1 MYPLLDFHAKQK
13 VIQPQFF
20 PKATQVRRT
29 SPLPIRTNKVSRI
42 NGPIRKK
49 SARLR
54 SIPKLMNYA
63 MKALVYEEPWKMT
76 LRDLPKPDPAPGE
89 VVIKIESV
97 GICGSDVHGF
107 TGESGRRAPGMV
119 MGHEVVGRVVERAD
133 DVTDRAIGQRVTVFN
148 ILSDEAPSPE
158 EGDPSFLN
166 KRVVGVN
173 LGTRGAMAEY
183 LALPVRN
190 AIPVSEDIP
199 PEVSVLAEPVAV
211 ALHGFHRLEEK
222 GISPKSVAIIGSG
235 TIGLCSLLV
244 ARSLGLE
251 QTLVLDPIAEKL
263 ERARSFGGKT
273 VRVDP
278 ADPWTQIAQ
287 KVEDE
292 LGNRPDLVIDAVG
305 IGASFDQAVEMV
317 AEGGTILLIGNL
329 AKQVDLPLQTVV
341 SNEISLVGTYGFD
354 LKAFEEA
361 VKILPGIESELA
373 TFIEG
378 RCTLEETPEVMTAL
392 AKGERQALKIVI
404 DFCEKDAS

>member
-1 MYPLLDFHAKQK
+1 MSESKQEMLKTNSSLL
-13 VIQPQFF
+13 
-20 PKATQVRRT
+20 RE
-29 SPLPIRTNKVSRI
+29 
-42 NGPIRKK
+42 
-49 SARLR
+49 SARSDGLTGLR
-54 SIPKLMNYA
+54 IEG
-63 MKALVYEEPWKMT
+63 MKALVYEQPWKMT
-76 LRDLPKPDPAPGE
+76 LQDLPKPKPEAGE
-89 VVIKIESV
+89 VLIKMESV

-107 TGESGRRAPGMV
+107 TGESGRRTPGMV
-119 MGHEVVGRVVERAD
+119 MGHEVVGRIVELAEDVAD
-133 DVTDRAIGQRVTVFN
+133 RQVGQRVTVFN
-148 ILSDEAPSPE
+148 VLSDEAPSPE

-183 LALPVRN
+183 LALPARN

-222 GISPKSVAIIGSG
+222 GIAPKSVAIIGSG

-244 ARSLGLE
+244 ARSREVE
-251 QTLVLDPIAEKL
+251 QALVLDPIAEKL
-263 ERARSFGGKT
+263 DRARSFGGKT

-278 ADPWTQIAQ
+278 ADEVAEIAQ
-287 KVEDE
+287 KVENE
-292 LGNRPDLVIDAVG
+292 LGNRPELVIDAVG

-329 AKQVDLPLQTVV
+329 AKQVELPLQTVV
-341 SNEISLVGTYGFD
+341 SNEISLIGTYGFD

-361 VKILPGIESELA
+361 VEILPGMESELA

-378 RCTLEETPEVMTAL
+378 HCELEDTPGVMTAL

-404 DFCEKDAS
+404 DF

>member
-1 MYPLLDFHAKQK
+1 LSESKQETLKINSSLL
-13 VIQPQFF
+13 
-20 PKATQVRRT
+20 RE
-29 SPLPIRTNKVSRI
+29 
-42 NGPIRKK
+42 
-49 SARLR
+49 SARSDGLTGLR
-54 SIPKLMNYA
+54 IEG
-63 MKALVYEEPWKMT
+63 MKALVYEQPWKMT
-76 LRDLPKPDPAPGE
+76 LQDLPKPKPEAGE
-89 VVIKIESV
+89 VLIKMESV

-107 TGESGRRAPGMV
+107 TGESGRRTPGMV
-119 MGHEVVGRVVERAD
+119 MGHEVVGRIVELAE
-133 DVTDRAIGQRVTVFN
+133 DVTDRQVGQRVTVFN
-148 ILSDEAPSPE
+148 VLSDEAPSPE

-183 LALPVRN
+183 LALPARN
-190 AIPVSEDIP
+190 AISVSEDIP

-222 GISPKSVAIIGSG
+222 GIAPKSVAIIGSG

-244 ARSLGLE
+244 ARSREVE
-251 QTLVLDPIAEKL
+251 QALVLDPIAEKL

-278 ADPWTQIAQ
+278 ADEVAGIAQ
-287 KVEDE
+287 KVENE
-292 LGNRPDLVIDAVG
+292 LGNRPELVIDAVG
-305 IGASFDQAVEMV
+305 IGASFDQAVEMA

-329 AKQVDLPLQTVV
+329 AKQVELPLQTVV
-341 SNEISLVGTYGFD
+341 SNEISLIGTYGFD

-361 VKILPGIESELA
+361 VEILPGMQSELA

-378 RCTLEETPEVMTAL
+378 HCGLEDTPSVMTAL

-404 DFCEKDAS
+404 DF

>member
-1 MYPLLDFHAKQK
+1 M
-13 VIQPQFF
+13 I
-20 PKATQVRRT
+20 
-29 SPLPIRTNKVSRI
+29 
-42 NGPIRKK
+42 
-49 SARLR
+49 
-54 SIPKLMNYA
+54 YA

-76 LRDLPKPDPAPGE
+76 LQDLPKPEPASGE
-89 VVIKIESV
+89 VVIKMESV

-107 TGESGRRAPGMV
+107 TGESGRRTPGMV
-119 MGHEVVGRVVERAD
+119 MGHEVVGRVVERAN
-133 DVTDRAIGQRVTVFN
+133 DVTDRTIGQRVTVFN
-148 ILSDEAPSPE
+148 VLSDEAPSPE

-183 LALPVRN
+183 LALPACN

-211 ALHGFHRLEEK
+211 ALHGFHRVEGK
-222 GISPKSVAIIGSG
+222 AITPKSVAIIGSG

-244 ARSLGLE
+244 ARARAIE
-251 QTLVLDPIAEKL
+251 QVLVLDPIAEKL

-273 VRVDP
+273 VQVDP
-278 ADPWTQIAQ
+278 ADQLTQIAE
-287 KVEDE
+287 KVENE
-292 LGNRPDLVIDAVG
+292 LGTRPDLVIDAVG

-329 AKQVDLPLQTVV
+329 AKQVELPLQTVV
-341 SNEISLVGTYGFD
+341 SNEISLIGTYGFD
-354 LKAFEEA
+354 LQAFEEA
-361 VKILPGIESELA
+361 VEILPGIESELA

-378 RCTLEETPEVMTAL
+378 HCTLEETPEVMTAL

-404 DFCEKDAS
+404 DFPALP

>member
-1 MYPLLDFHAKQK
+1 
-13 VIQPQFF
+13 
-20 PKATQVRRT
+20 
-29 SPLPIRTNKVSRI
+29 
-42 NGPIRKK
+42 
-49 SARLR
+49 
-54 SIPKLMNYA
+54 MNYA

-89 VVIKIESV
+89 VVIKMESV

-133 DVTDRAIGQRVTVFN
+133 DVTDRTIGQRVTVFN
-148 ILSDEAPSPE
+148 VLSDEAPSAE

-183 LALPVRN
+183 LALPARN
-190 AIPVSEDIP
+190 AIPVSDDIP

-244 ARSLGLE
+244 ARSREIE

-278 ADPWTQIAQ
+278 ADQWTQIAQ
-287 KVEDE
+287 KVEVE

-378 RCTLEETPEVMTAL
+378 HCTLEETPEVMTAL

-404 DFCEKDAS
+404 DFSKKDAS

>member
-1 MYPLLDFHAKQK
+1 MSESKQEMLKINSSLL
-13 VIQPQFF
+13 
-20 PKATQVRRT
+20 RE
-29 SPLPIRTNKVSRI
+29 
-42 NGPIRKK
+42 
-49 SARLR
+49 SARSDGLTGLR
-54 SIPKLMNYA
+54 IEG
-63 MKALVYEEPWKMT
+63 MKALVYEQPWKMT
-76 LRDLPKPDPAPGE
+76 LQDLPKPKPEAGE
-89 VVIKIESV
+89 VLIKMESV

-107 TGESGRRAPGMV
+107 TGESGRRTPGMV
-119 MGHEVVGRVVERAD
+119 MGHEVVGRIVELAE
-133 DVTDRAIGQRVTVFN
+133 DVTDRQVGQRVTVFN
-148 ILSDEAPSPE
+148 VLSDEAPSPE

-183 LALPVRN
+183 LALPARN

-222 GISPKSVAIIGSG
+222 GIAPKSVAIIGSG

-244 ARSLGLE
+244 SRSREVE
-251 QTLVLDPIAEKL
+251 QALVLDPIAEKL
-263 ERARSFGGKT
+263 DRARSFGGKT

-278 ADPWTQIAQ
+278 ADEVAEIAQ
-287 KVEDE
+287 KVENE
-292 LGNRPDLVIDAVG
+292 LGSRPELVIDAVG
-305 IGASFDQAVEMV
+305 IGASFDQAVEMA

-329 AKQVDLPLQTVV
+329 AKQVELPLQTVV
-341 SNEISLVGTYGFD
+341 SNEISLIGTYGFD

-361 VKILPGIESELA
+361 VEILPGMESELA

-378 RCTLEETPEVMTAL
+378 HCALEDTPGVMTAL

-404 DFCEKDAS
+404 DF

>member
-1 MYPLLDFHAKQK
+1 MSESKQEMLKTNSSLL
-13 VIQPQFF
+13 
-20 PKATQVRRT
+20 RE
-29 SPLPIRTNKVSRI
+29 
-42 NGPIRKK
+42 
-49 SARLR
+49 SARSDGLTGLR
-54 SIPKLMNYA
+54 IEG
-63 MKALVYEEPWKMT
+63 MKALVYEQPWKMT
-76 LRDLPKPDPAPGE
+76 LQDLPKPKPEAGE
-89 VVIKIESV
+89 VLIKMESV

-107 TGESGRRAPGMV
+107 TGESGRRTPGMV
-119 MGHEVVGRVVERAD
+119 MGHEVVGRIVELAEDVAD
-133 DVTDRAIGQRVTVFN
+133 RQVGQRVTVFN
-148 ILSDEAPSPE
+148 VLSDEAPSPE

-183 LALPVRN
+183 LALPARN

-222 GISPKSVAIIGSG
+222 GIAPKSVAIIGSG

-244 ARSLGLE
+244 ARSREVE
-251 QTLVLDPIAEKL
+251 QALVLDPIAEKL
-263 ERARSFGGKT
+263 DRARSFGGKT

-278 ADPWTQIAQ
+278 ADEVAEIAQ
-287 KVEDE
+287 KVENE
-292 LGNRPDLVIDAVG
+292 LGNRPELVIDAVG

-329 AKQVDLPLQTVV
+329 AKQVELPLQTVV
-341 SNEISLVGTYGFD
+341 SNEISLIGTYGFD

-361 VKILPGIESELA
+361 VEILPGMQSELA

-378 RCTLEETPEVMTAL
+378 HCELEDTPGVMTAL

-404 DFCEKDAS
+404 DF

>member
-1 MYPLLDFHAKQK
+1 MSESKQEMLKINSSLL
-13 VIQPQFF
+13 
-20 PKATQVRRT
+20 RE
-29 SPLPIRTNKVSRI
+29 
-42 NGPIRKK
+42 
-49 SARLR
+49 SARSDGLTGLR
-54 SIPKLMNYA
+54 IEG
-63 MKALVYEEPWKMT
+63 MKALVYEQPWKMT
-76 LRDLPKPDPAPGE
+76 LQDLPKPKPEAGE
-89 VVIKIESV
+89 VLIKMESV

-119 MGHEVVGRVVERAD
+119 MGHEVVGRIVELAEDVAD
-133 DVTDRAIGQRVTVFN
+133 RQVGQRVTVFN
-148 ILSDEAPSPE
+148 VLSDEAPSPE

-183 LALPVRN
+183 LALPARN
-190 AIPVSEDIP
+190 AIPASEDIP

-222 GISPKSVAIIGSG
+222 GIAPKSVAIIGSG

-244 ARSLGLE
+244 ARSREVE
-251 QTLVLDPIAEKL
+251 QALVLDPIAEKL
-263 ERARSFGGKT
+263 DRARSFGGKT

-278 ADPWTQIAQ
+278 ADEVAGIAQ
-287 KVEDE
+287 KVENE
-292 LGNRPDLVIDAVG
+292 LGNRPELVIDAVG
-305 IGASFDQAVEMV
+305 IGASFDQAVEMA

-329 AKQVDLPLQTVV
+329 AKQVELPLQTVV
-341 SNEISLVGTYGFD
+341 SNEISLIGTYGFD

-361 VKILPGIESELA
+361 VEILPGMQSELA

-378 RCTLEETPEVMTAL
+378 HCALEDTPGVMTAL

-404 DFCEKDAS
+404 DF

>member
-1 MYPLLDFHAKQK
+1 MSESKQEMLKINSSLL
-13 VIQPQFF
+13 
-20 PKATQVRRT
+20 RE
-29 SPLPIRTNKVSRI
+29 
-42 NGPIRKK
+42 
-49 SARLR
+49 SARSDGLTGLR
-54 SIPKLMNYA
+54 IEG
-63 MKALVYEEPWKMT
+63 MKALVYEQPWKMT
-76 LRDLPKPDPAPGE
+76 LQDLPKPKPEAGE
-89 VVIKIESV
+89 VLIKMESV

-107 TGESGRRAPGMV
+107 TGESGRRTPGMV
-119 MGHEVVGRVVERAD
+119 MGHEVVGRIVELAEDIAD
-133 DVTDRAIGQRVTVFN
+133 RQVGQRVTVFN
-148 ILSDEAPSPE
+148 VLSDEAPSPE

-183 LALPVRN
+183 LALPARN

-222 GISPKSVAIIGSG
+222 GIAPKSVAIIGSG

-244 ARSLGLE
+244 SRSREVE
-251 QTLVLDPIAEKL
+251 QALVLDPIAEKL
-263 ERARSFGGKT
+263 DRARSFGGKT

-278 ADPWTQIAQ
+278 ADEVAEIAQ
-287 KVEDE
+287 KVENE
-292 LGNRPDLVIDAVG
+292 LGSRPELVIDAVG
-305 IGASFDQAVEMV
+305 IGASFDQAVEMA

-329 AKQVDLPLQTVV
+329 AKQVELPLQTVV
-341 SNEISLVGTYGFD
+341 SNEISLIGTYGFD

-361 VKILPGIESELA
+361 VEILPGMESELA

-378 RCTLEETPEVMTAL
+378 HCALEDTPSVMTAL

-404 DFCEKDAS
+404 DF

>member
-1 MYPLLDFHAKQK
+1 MSESKQEMLKTNSSLL
-13 VIQPQFF
+13 
-20 PKATQVRRT
+20 RE
-29 SPLPIRTNKVSRI
+29 
-42 NGPIRKK
+42 
-49 SARLR
+49 SARSDGLTGLR
-54 SIPKLMNYA
+54 IEG
-63 MKALVYEEPWKMT
+63 MKALVYEQPWKMT
-76 LRDLPKPDPAPGE
+76 LQDLPKPKPEAGE
-89 VVIKIESV
+89 VLIKMESV

-107 TGESGRRAPGMV
+107 TGESGRRTPGMV
-119 MGHEVVGRVVERAD
+119 MGHEVVGRIVELAE
-133 DVTDRAIGQRVTVFN
+133 DVANRQVGQRVTVFN
-148 ILSDEAPSPE
+148 VLSDEAPSPE

-183 LALPVRN
+183 LALPARN

-222 GISPKSVAIIGSG
+222 GIAPKSIAIIGSG

-244 ARSLGLE
+244 ARSREVE
-251 QTLVLDPIAEKL
+251 QALVLDPIAEKL

-278 ADPWTQIAQ
+278 ADEVARIAQ

-292 LGNRPDLVIDAVG
+292 LGSRPELVIDAVG
-305 IGASFDQAVEMV
+305 IGASFDQAVEMA

-329 AKQVDLPLQTVV
+329 AKQVELPIQTVV
-341 SNEISLVGTYGFD
+341 SNEISLIGTYGFD

-361 VKILPGIESELA
+361 VEILPGMESELA

-378 RCTLEETPEVMTAL
+378 HCALEDTPGVMTAL

-404 DFCEKDAS
+404 DF